1 MKKQLLFI
9 VMMLLPIVAS
19 ADESGTCGKNL
30 TWIFV
35 EATNTLT
42 ISGSG
47 RMNSSTDGT
56 APWESLKDRIY
67 KVIIENGVTTID
79 YGCALCK
86 NLTSVTIPNSVTSIG
101 QSAFSGCTSLT
112 SVSIPNS
119 VTSIGQ
125 SAFYDCTSL
134 TSVSIPNS
142 VTYISSLAFG
152 NCKSLT
158 SVNIPSSVTTIDT
171 DAFTNTGWYN
181 SQSDGLLYLDNWLL
195 GCKGDKPTGA
205 LEIADGTKGIAG
217 GALSSCCNL
226 TSVNIPNDLISI
238 GESAF
243 GGCSGL
249 TSVTIGS
256 SVTTIGRNAFQYCS
270 GLTSITIPNSVKSIG
285 QAAFTDTGWYSNQSN
300 GPLYLDNWLLGYKGD
315 KSQLTGDLIIP
326 DGVKSIAGYA
336 LDGCYR
342 VTSISMPNSLTSI
355 GEGAFQGC
363 SDELTSISIP
373 NSVTSIGEFAFQGCM
388 SLTSI
393 VIPQSVT
400 TLESGIFRFC
410 INLTSVTIPQ
420 SVTSIG
426 SSAFA
431 RCQKLTDVY
440 CYSRNVPSTDS
451 EAFIDIVP
459 MPESSPFLQ
468 YKDPDLSSATLHVPA
483 EAVDAYRQ
491 AEPWKNFNL
500 IGALPPEPEGEK
512 CATPTISYVNGEI
525 VFECETENVEYV
537 YEATALD
544 AGKSTTG
551 RINLS
556 NSYKI
561 SVYATKEGYVDS
573 DTATQV
579 INVSGLNGD
588 VNNDGVVNIADAVK
602 VINIIIGNNN

>member
-1 MKKQLLFI
+1 M
-9 VMMLLPIVAS
+9 
-19 ADESGTCGKNL
+19 
-30 TWIFV
+30 
-35 EATNTLT
+35 
-42 ISGSG
+42 
-47 RMNSSTDGT
+47 
-56 APWESLKDRIY
+56 
-67 KVIIENGVTTID
+67 
-79 YGCALCK
+79 
-86 NLTSVTIPNSVTSIG
+86 
-101 QSAFSGCTSLT
+101 
-112 SVSIPNS
+112 
-119 VTSIGQ
+119 
-125 SAFYDCTSL
+125 
-134 TSVSIPNS
+134 
-142 VTYISSLAFG
+142 
-152 NCKSLT
+152 
-158 SVNIPSSVTTIDT
+158 
-171 DAFTNTGWYN
+171 
-181 SQSDGLLYLDNWLL
+181 
-195 GCKGDKPTGA
+195 
-205 LEIADGTKGIAG
+205 
-217 GALSSCCNL
+217 
-226 TSVNIPNDLISI
+226 
-238 GESAF
+238 
-243 GGCSGL
+243 
-249 TSVTIGS
+249 
-256 SVTTIGRNAFQYCS
+256 
-270 GLTSITIPNSVKSIG
+270 
-285 QAAFTDTGWYSNQSN
+285 
-300 GPLYLDNWLLGYKGD
+300 YLDNWLLGYKGD

-326 DGVKSIAGYA
+326 DGVKSIADYA

-355 GEGAFQGC
+355 GEGAFEFC
-363 SDELTSISIP
+363 SDFITSISIP

-393 VIPQSVT
+393 AIPQSVT
-400 TLESGIFRFC
+400 SIEDGLFRFC
-410 INLTSVTIPQ
+410 INLNSVTIPQ

-459 MPESSPFLQ
+459 MPESSPLLQ

-602 VINIIIGNNN
+602 VINIIIGNNE

>member
-9 VMMLLPIVAS
+9 VLMLLPIVAS
-19 ADESGTCGKNL
+19 ADESGTCGENL

-35 EATNTLT
+35 EATHTLT

-101 QSAFSGCTSLT
+101 RLAFYECTSLT

-158 SVNIPSSVTTIDT
+158 SVNIPSSVTDIGSS
-171 DAFTNTGWYN
+171 AFTNTGWYN

-195 GCKGDKPTGA
+195 GSKGDQPTGV

-217 GALSSCCNL
+217 SAFSYCYNL
-226 TSVNIPNDLISI
+226 TSVNIPNSVMSI
-238 GESAF
+238 GQSAF
-243 GGCSGL
+243 KG
-249 TSVTIGS
+249 
-256 SVTTIGRNAFQYCS
+256 CS
-270 GLTSITIPNSVKSIG
+270 GLTSITIPSSVKSIG

-326 DGVKSIAGYA
+326 DGVKSIADYA

-355 GEGAFQGC
+355 GEGAFEFC
-363 SDELTSISIP
+363 SDFITSISIP

-393 VIPQSVT
+393 AIPQSVT
-400 TLESGIFRFC
+400 SIEDGLFRFC
-410 INLTSVTIPQ
+410 INLNSVTIPQ

-459 MPESSPFLQ
+459 MPESSPLLQ

-602 VINIIIGNNN
+602 VINIIIGNNE